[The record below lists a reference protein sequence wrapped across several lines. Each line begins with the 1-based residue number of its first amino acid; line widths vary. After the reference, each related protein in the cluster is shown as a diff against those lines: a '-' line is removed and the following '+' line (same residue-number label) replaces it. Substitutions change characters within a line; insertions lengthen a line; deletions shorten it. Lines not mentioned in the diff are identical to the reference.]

1 MNNDEQDSSSS
12 RIPMIS
18 VSNLS
23 QLSLNGCQGSD
34 DDSSVQNNN
43 SISSNTSHRYKSILL
58 NKNGSTRSVNNSGGS
73 LNGSTSSPKKFS
85 IKNIGASVTMANFTG
100 LFSKQT
106 SSKDNH
112 HHHSSFSDFTG
123 KVFNSKGVKKLRNIS
138 RRRRQRKKSKDY
150 ALRRKISQ
158 LMNSRWAM
166 IVMVIATLFLLYI
179 DDLMLATLAPDNTVS
194 YAIISSLKIL
204 VFIIFAIDIIFSIYV
219 QRLNY
224 VLTLFFPIDLISI
237 ASLIPDIIA
246 FIFGITSIAHAINA
260 LSLSRTARVA
270 RMASRISR
278 MAKIINF
285 FNVFMCADRVSTKNK
300 HELQLHTEPSSIGKK
315 LLGKTSHKVV
325 VMCLLIV
332 LITSLTLPSPD
343 NTPYYKSILNLLS
356 LSANQNGINSTNF
369 QDTFTE
375 IQSNSQT
382 VDILYLKIHGDDIY
396 HSQEDTSDWFSNYI
410 IKVDQ
415 GQDEIWI
422 DNQRNEQVWA
432 ALGITLTTCL
442 LIILSF
448 GNLLISRD
456 FQILVIKPI
465 ERMVS
470 LIKKISSMDRGHD
483 SDYGG
488 GDTEDNE
495 FDDDTTNNDTE
506 GDINMSD
513 LENQYPS
520 DTDYSD
526 SIGGFDEEPETNI
539 IVEILSDLAKKKI
552 DNYTKEKNIIDGRNQ
567 FNSNLQ
573 SLISGIK
580 SWCQRKQ
587 YLAEGKIYSKRARI
601 VKEIFTTETTYVNS
615 LKTAID
621 AFLYPLRTNMIVPL
635 EELNIIF
642 SNIEVLASFN
652 QGFLDKLAEKVNN
665 WSINQSI
672 GDVFSHLDESGD
684 IYSTY
689 VNNYNDAIKT
699 IESLKKDN
707 EKFTEFLLETRES
720 KAKGIDLVAYLIM
733 PVQRCPRY
741 VLLLEDLVKST
752 PSDHADFA
760 NIELAVKN
768 LKKLTVQLNERKRD
782 SENKLAIQDI
792 YMKLVP
798 PVQDI
803 LTPGNSVIIQS
814 KLKLDSEKFYFFL
827 FNTGFLKTEKH
838 DNELLVKQYLS
849 IRDNPVQVTSIAD
862 VPSMK
867 IFNCFQIK
875 IDDQSLVLFAKT
887 PEKKT
892 EWINAF
898 TQFTKVQTQRTKS
911 MMMMNSSS
919 QLRRSSTSQNSKNSP
934 QLSSSRLSVNSKK

>member
-1 MNNDEQDSSSS
+1 MSDEQDSSSS

-23 QLSLNGCQGSD
+23 QMSLNGCQGSD
-34 DDSSVQNNN
+34 DESIQNN
-43 SISSNTSHRYKSILL
+43 SMSSTTSSRYKSILT
-58 NKNGSTRSVNNSGGS
+58 NKNGSTRSVN
-73 LNGSTSSPKKFS
+73 NGSTSSPKKFS
-85 IKNIGASVTMANFTG
+85 IKNIGSSITMANFTG
-100 LFSKQT
+100 VFSKQ
-106 SSKDNH
+106 SAKDVNR
-112 HHHSSFSDFTG
+112 SFSDFTG

-138 RRRRQRKKSKDY
+138 RRRRQRKNSSDY
-150 ALRRKISQ
+150 ALRRKISR

-179 DDLMLATLAPDNTVS
+179 DDLMLATLAPDNTAS

-204 VFIIFAIDIIFSIYV
+204 VLVIFLVDIVFSIYV

-237 ASLIPDIIA
+237 ASLIPDVIA
-246 FIFGITSIAHAINA
+246 FIFGITSIVHAINA

-285 FNVFMCADRVSTKNK
+285 FNVFMCVDRVEAKNK
-300 HELQLHTEPSSIGKK
+300 NELQLHTEPSSIGKK

-332 LITSLTLPSPD
+332 LITTLTLPSPD
-343 NTPYYKSILNLLS
+343 NTPYYKSILNLLT
-356 LSANQNGINSTNF
+356 LSAEQNGVNSTNF

-375 IQSNSQT
+375 IQTNSDT
-382 VDILYLKIHGDDIY
+382 VDILYLMIQGTDIY

-415 GQDEIWI
+415 GDNEIWI

-442 LIILSF
+442 LIILSL

-470 LIKKISSMDRGHD
+470 LIKKISSMERGGGHD
-483 SDYGG
+483 SDY
-488 GDTEDNE
+488 DYTEDNE
-495 FDDDTTNNDTE
+495 TIDDDTNTE
-506 GDINMSD
+506 GDVNMSD
-513 LENQYPS
+513 LENQFPS
-520 DTDYSD
+520 DTEYSD
-526 SIGGFDEEPETNI
+526 SIGGFDDEPETNI

-552 DNYTKEKNIIDGRNQ
+552 DNYTKEKNIVDSKNQ
-567 FNSNLQ
+567 FNSNLL
-573 SLISGIK
+573 SLVAGIK
-580 SWCQRKQ
+580 SWGQRKQ

-601 VKEIFTTETTYVNS
+601 VKEIFTTETTYVTS
-615 LKTAID
+615 LNTAVE
-621 AFLYPLRTNMIVPL
+621 AFLYPLRSSLLIPI
-635 EELNIIF
+635 EELNLIF
-642 SNIEVLASFN
+642 SNIEVLAQFN
-652 QGFLDKLAEKVNN
+652 QGFLDKLTEKVND
-665 WSINQSI
+665 WSINQQI
-672 GDVFSHLDESGD
+672 GEIFSHLEESGD

-699 IESLKKDN
+699 IENLKKDN
-707 EKFTEFLLETRES
+707 EKFNEFLLETRNT
-720 KAKGIDLVAYLIM
+720 KAKGIDLIAYLIM
-733 PVQRCPRY
+733 PIQRMPRY
-741 VLLLEDLVKST
+741 VLLLEDLLKST
-752 PSDHADFA
+752 PTNHVDFV

-768 LKKLTVQLNERKRD
+768 LKKLTIQLNERKRD

-803 LTPGNSVIIQS
+803 LTPGNCVLIQS
-814 KLKLDSEKFYFFL
+814 KLKMDNEKYYFFL
-827 FNTGFLKTEKH
+827 FNSGFLKTEKNE
-838 DNELLVKQYLS
+838 NELIVKQYLS
-849 IRDNPVQVTSIAD
+849 IRDNPVHITTIGD

-867 IFNCFQIK
+867 IFNCFQVK

-887 PEKKT
+887 PEKRT

-934 QLSSSRLSVNSKK
+934 QLSSSRLSVSKK